1 MRRRILLSLGG
12 ACLLLSL
19 AGAAAAL
26 TARALGEAIV
36 ESMVAFVGAVVLLGG
51 G

>member
-1 MRRRILLSLGG
+1 LLF
-12 ACLLLSL
+12 SL